1 MTYVSVLCVS
11 SISGDIIQLV
21 NITVIDETGSLIAV
35 IAYLWAPPV
44 CEVVINFQHGIFSY
58 IAECRCL

>member
-35 IAYLWAPPV
+35 IAYLWAPSV
-44 CEVVINFQHGIFSY
+44 REVVINVQHDIS
-58 IAECRCL
+58 LT